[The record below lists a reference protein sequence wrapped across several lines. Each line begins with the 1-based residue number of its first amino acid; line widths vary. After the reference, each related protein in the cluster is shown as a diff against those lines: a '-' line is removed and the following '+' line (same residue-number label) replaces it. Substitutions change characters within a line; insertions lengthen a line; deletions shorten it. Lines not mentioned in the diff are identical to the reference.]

1 MANINQ
7 ISLKVCGNPDANS
20 GFQTMAIFNSPSI
33 EIKDNFYTGFDA
45 NSYFFTIKI
54 EKNQVVYKLVKNNVS
69 SLGASR
75 QGSLV
80 IGIAIPKGYK
90 LDKCISP
97 YDVLIELKNRF
108 LALCMTCKDPATEKY
123 EFNTI
128 RVQPNILNDVAGSYS
143 LVPVQMPYRA
153 MSVGA
158 PIGYLTATE
167 EQIKLLLNDVQ
178 YPAFTKF
185 GEIVVAAS
193 VQGTNYTPIPNIAIP
208 RKPEYSIYYDGVLQ
222 PEVVSDP
229 KKLLTVNG
237 TGDTR
242 FFENDSLMFTLE
254 ELLNGESVPN
264 VSIDIANEII
274 NVSYKALIKPIT
286 RKINV
291 VFVPKEAETYFF
303 TRRNEWGLF
312 YGNQQIR
319 LAKDLSFVLTGE
331 EVKILYNIQNF
342 RIQQSRKDQYEARVS
357 SVSSNEISISAVKVR
372 RPVDPTGGTGKTGG
386 GIVQTPSINAYEVLL
401 TLDQAYKRSRCSVQF
416 FNSEGVLLQST
427 TALFARGNDG
437 NHIARVYVPKSW
449 SGCNVQVRL
458 KYKNEYWNSNNYLGR
473 DINGVIELRDKDF
486 SRKSIG
492 FFSKHSRGI
501 VISLLMLL
509 NLLLGAAIGTF
520 VAKNYLGTSDE
531 QKDSVRCNICNME
544 FDSQDELNN
553 HNSSIHPGGG
563 DVSGGE
569 AKVDSINNI
578 KVECDNCGKEFPNYS
593 ELEAHKET
601 CSQKVRCN
609 ECDEMFDS
617 NSKLAAHKASV
628 HPVVSFDC
636 ETCRKTFTTRAK
648 LNQHIKDAHSPQICN
663 LCNQKLADKNALTQ
677 HKRKKH
683 HFECSECGPGVW
695 FETEAKLNAHKAIK
709 HVKDNDRNHR
719 ER

>member
-7 ISLKVCGNPDANS
+7 ISLKVCGNPDANG
-20 GFQTMAIFNSPSI
+20 GFQPMVIFNSPSI

-54 EKNQVVYKLVKNNVS
+54 EKNQVVYKLIKNNVS

-90 LDKCISP
+90 LDAGISP
-97 YDVLIELKNRF
+97 YTVLIELKNRF

-123 EFNTI
+123 EFNSN
-128 RVQPNILNDVAGSYS
+128 RVSPNILDDIASSYS
-143 LVPVQMPYRA
+143 LVPVQAPYRT
-153 MSVGA
+153 MSTGA
-158 PIGYLTATE
+158 PIAYVTITE
-167 EQIKLLLNDVQ
+167 DKIEQLMKDVH
-178 YPAFTKF
+178 YPAFVKYS
-185 GEIVVAAS
+185 EIVVANS
-193 VQGTNYTPIPNIAIP
+193 VGSTSYAPISNLPIP
-208 RKPEYSIYYDGVLQ
+208 RMVEYSIYDDGVLQ
-222 PEVVSDP
+222 PIVVSDP
-229 KKLLTVNG
+229 KKLLTVKG
-237 TGDTR
+237 KGDPKYY
-242 FFENDSLMFTLE
+242 ENDTLMFTLE
-254 ELLNGESVPN
+254 ELLKGEKVPN
-264 VSIDIANEII
+264 VTLDRANEII
-274 NVSYKALIKPIT
+274 NVSSKALVKPIT

-291 VFVPKEAETYFF
+291 VFVPEESETYFF
-303 TRRNEWGLF
+303 TKTNEWGL
-312 YGNQQIR
+312 YYDNQQIR
-319 LAKDLSFVLTGE
+319 LANDLSFVLTGE
-331 EVKILYNIQNF
+331 EIKILNNIQNF
-342 RIQQSRKDQYEARVS
+342 RIRQSRKDKYEAKVS
-357 SVSSNEISISAVKVR
+357 SVSSNEIRISAEKIR
-372 RPVDPTGGTGKTGG
+372 RTVGPIGG
-386 GIVQTPSINAYEVLL
+386 GGRIGGGLVETPSINAYEVLL

-458 KYKNEYWNSNNYLGR
+458 KYKNEYWYSNNYLGR

-648 LNQHIKDAHSPQICN
+648 LNQHIKNAHSPQICN

-677 HKRKKH
+677 HKRRKH

>member
-274 NVSYKALIKPIT
+274 NVSCKALIKPIT

-331 EVKILYNIQNF
+331 EVKILDNIQNF

-357 SVSSNEISISAVKVR
+357 SVSSNEISISAEKVR

-492 FFSKHSRGI
+492 FFSKHSREI
-501 VISLLMLL
+501 VLSTIFLLG
-509 NLLLGAAIGTF
+509 LLLGAAGMYF
-520 VAKNYLGTSDE
+520 GKDFLGSKET
-531 QKDSVRCNICNME
+531 
-544 FDSQDELNN
+544 NN
-553 HNSSIHPGGG
+553 AETDTISCT
-563 DVSGGE
+563 E
-569 AKVDSINNI
+569 
-578 KVECDNCGKEFPNYS
+578 CGKICADQEELTHHMSEEHSQVGGTAVDNNDESTLTCPDCGVVFINQAELDAHKSKCPKKFKCDKCDEKFASES
-593 ELEAHKET
+593 ELRNHKSTQHPAAVATSFKCDKCNREFTSAKSLRAHKNEVHDSKVCKY
-601 CSQKVRCN
+601 CSN
-609 ECDEMFDS
+609 TFD
-617 NSKLAAHKASV
+617 
-628 HPVVSFDC
+628 DQ
-636 ETCRKTFTTRAK
+636 T
-648 LNQHIKDAHSPQICN
+648 
-663 LCNQKLADKNALTQ
+663 ALTAHVQ
-677 HKRKKH
+677 AKH
-683 HFECSECGPGVW
+683 HFECKECGSNTY
-695 FETEAKLNAHKAIK
+695 FATQAELNK
-709 HVKDNDRNHR
+709 HMKKKH

>member
-7 ISLKVCGNPDANS
+7 ISLKVCGNPDANG
-20 GFQTMAIFNSPSI
+20 GFQPMVIFNSPSI

-54 EKNQVVYKLVKNNVS
+54 EKNQVVYKLIKNNVS

-90 LDKCISP
+90 LDAGISP
-97 YDVLIELKNRF
+97 YTVLIELKNRF

-123 EFNTI
+123 EFNSN
-128 RVQPNILNDVAGSYS
+128 RVSPNILDDIASSYS
-143 LVPVQMPYRA
+143 LVPVQAPYRT
-153 MSVGA
+153 MSTGA
-158 PIGYLTATE
+158 PIAYVTITE
-167 EQIKLLLNDVQ
+167 DKIEQLMKDVH
-178 YPAFTKF
+178 YPAFVKYS
-185 GEIVVAAS
+185 EIVVANS
-193 VQGTNYTPIPNIAIP
+193 VGSTSYAPISNLPIP
-208 RKPEYSIYYDGVLQ
+208 RMVEYSIYDDGVLQ
-222 PEVVSDP
+222 PIVVSDP
-229 KKLLTVNG
+229 KKLLTVKG
-237 TGDTR
+237 KGDPKYY
-242 FFENDSLMFTLE
+242 ENDTLMFTLE
-254 ELLNGESVPN
+254 ELLKGEKVPN
-264 VSIDIANEII
+264 VTLDRANEII
-274 NVSYKALIKPIT
+274 NVSSKALVKPIT

-291 VFVPKEAETYFF
+291 VFVPEESETYFF
-303 TRRNEWGLF
+303 TKTNEWGL
-312 YGNQQIR
+312 YYDNQQIR
-319 LAKDLSFVLTGE
+319 LANDLSFVLTGE
-331 EVKILYNIQNF
+331 EIKILNNIQNF
-342 RIQQSRKDQYEARVS
+342 RIRQSRKDKYEAKVS
-357 SVSSNEISISAVKVR
+357 SVSSNEIRISAEKIR
-372 RPVDPTGGTGKTGG
+372 RTVGPIGG
-386 GIVQTPSINAYEVLL
+386 GGRIGGGLVETPSINAYEVLL

-458 KYKNEYWNSNNYLGR
+458 KYKNEYWYSNNYLGR

-544 FDSQDELNN
+544 FDSQDELNS

-578 KVECDNCGKEFPNYS
+578 KVQCDNCGKEFPNYS

-601 CSQKVRCN
+601 CSPKVRCN

-663 LCNQKLADKNALTQ
+663 LCNQKFADKNALTQ

>member
-1 MANINQ
+1 M
-7 ISLKVCGNPDANS
+7 V
-20 GFQTMAIFNSPSI
+20 IFNSPSI

-54 EKNQVVYKLVKNNVS
+54 EKNQVVYKLIKNNVS

-90 LDKCISP
+90 LDAGISP
-97 YDVLIELKNRF
+97 YTVLIELKNRF

-123 EFNTI
+123 EFNSN
-128 RVQPNILNDVAGSYS
+128 RVSPNILDDIASSYS
-143 LVPVQMPYRA
+143 LVPVQAPYRT
-153 MSVGA
+153 MSTGA
-158 PIGYLTATE
+158 PIAYVTITE
-167 EQIKLLLNDVQ
+167 DKIEQLMKDVH
-178 YPAFTKF
+178 YPAFVKYS
-185 GEIVVAAS
+185 EIVVANS
-193 VQGTNYTPIPNIAIP
+193 VGSTSYAPISNLPIP
-208 RKPEYSIYYDGVLQ
+208 RMVEYSIYDDGVLQ
-222 PEVVSDP
+222 PIVVSDP
-229 KKLLTVNG
+229 KKLLTVKG
-237 TGDTR
+237 KGDPKYY
-242 FFENDSLMFTLE
+242 ENDTLMFTLE
-254 ELLNGESVPN
+254 ELLKGEKVPN
-264 VSIDIANEII
+264 VTLDRANEII
-274 NVSYKALIKPIT
+274 NVSSKALVKPIT

-291 VFVPKEAETYFF
+291 VFVPEESETYFF
-303 TRRNEWGLF
+303 TKTNEWGL
-312 YGNQQIR
+312 YYDNQQIR
-319 LAKDLSFVLTGE
+319 LANDLSFVLTGE
-331 EVKILYNIQNF
+331 EIKILNNIQNF
-342 RIQQSRKDQYEARVS
+342 RIRQSRKDKYEAKVS
-357 SVSSNEISISAVKVR
+357 SVSSNEIRISAEKIR
-372 RPVDPTGGTGKTGG
+372 RTVGPIGG
-386 GIVQTPSINAYEVLL
+386 GGRIGGGLVETPSINAYEVLL

-544 FDSQDELNN
+544 FDSQDELNS

-578 KVECDNCGKEFPNYS
+578 KVQCDNCGKEFPNYS

-663 LCNQKLADKNALTQ
+663 LCNQKFADKNALTH

>member
-7 ISLKVCGNPDANS
+7 ISLKVCGNPDANG
-20 GFQTMAIFNSPSI
+20 GFQPMVIFNSPSI

-54 EKNQVVYKLVKNNVS
+54 EKNQVVYKLIKNNVS

-90 LDKCISP
+90 LDAGISP
-97 YDVLIELKNRF
+97 YTVLIELKNRF

-123 EFNTI
+123 EFNSN
-128 RVQPNILNDVAGSYS
+128 RVSPNILDDIASSYS
-143 LVPVQMPYRA
+143 LVPVQAPYRT
-153 MSVGA
+153 MSTGA
-158 PIGYLTATE
+158 PIAYVTITE
-167 EQIKLLLNDVQ
+167 DKIEQLMKDVH
-178 YPAFTKF
+178 YPAFVKYS
-185 GEIVVAAS
+185 EIVVANS
-193 VQGTNYTPIPNIAIP
+193 VGSTSYAPISNLPIP
-208 RKPEYSIYYDGVLQ
+208 RMVEYSIYDDGVLQ
-222 PEVVSDP
+222 PIVVSDP
-229 KKLLTVNG
+229 KKLLTVKG
-237 TGDTR
+237 KGDPKYY
-242 FFENDSLMFTLE
+242 ENDTLMFTLE
-254 ELLNGESVPN
+254 ELLKGEKVPN
-264 VSIDIANEII
+264 VTLDRANEII
-274 NVSYKALIKPIT
+274 NVSSKALVKPIT

-291 VFVPKEAETYFF
+291 VFVPEESETYFF
-303 TRRNEWGLF
+303 TKTNEWGL
-312 YGNQQIR
+312 YYDNQQIR
-319 LAKDLSFVLTGE
+319 LANDLSFVLTGE
-331 EVKILYNIQNF
+331 EIKILNNIQNF
-342 RIQQSRKDQYEARVS
+342 RIRQSRKDKYEAKVS
-357 SVSSNEISISAVKVR
+357 SVSSNEIRISAEKIR
-372 RPVDPTGGTGKTGG
+372 RTVGPIGG
-386 GIVQTPSINAYEVLL
+386 GGRIGGGLVETPSINAYEVLL

-458 KYKNEYWNSNNYLGR
+458 KYKNEYWYSNNYLGR

-544 FDSQDELNN
+544 FDSQDELNS

-578 KVECDNCGKEFPNYS
+578 KVQCDNCGKEFPNYS

-617 NSKLAAHKASV
+617 NSKLVAHKAAV

-663 LCNQKLADKNALTQ
+663 LCNQKFADKNALTQ

-695 FETEAKLNAHKAIK
+695 FETEAKLNAHKARK
-709 HVKDNDRNHR
+709 HKG

>member
-7 ISLKVCGNPDANS
+7 ISLKVCGNPDANG
-20 GFQTMAIFNSPSI
+20 GFQPMVIFNSPSI

-54 EKNQVVYKLVKNNVS
+54 EKNQVVYKLIKNNVS

-90 LDKCISP
+90 LDAGISP
-97 YDVLIELKNRF
+97 YTVLIELKNRF

-123 EFNTI
+123 EFNSN
-128 RVQPNILNDVAGSYS
+128 RVSPNILDDIASSYS
-143 LVPVQMPYRA
+143 LVPVQAPYRT
-153 MSVGA
+153 MSTGA
-158 PIGYLTATE
+158 PIAYVTITE
-167 EQIKLLLNDVQ
+167 DKIEQLMKDVH
-178 YPAFTKF
+178 YPAFVKYS
-185 GEIVVAAS
+185 EIVVANS
-193 VQGTNYTPIPNIAIP
+193 VGSTSYAPISNLPIP
-208 RKPEYSIYYDGVLQ
+208 RMVEYSIYDDGVLQ
-222 PEVVSDP
+222 PIVVSDP
-229 KKLLTVNG
+229 KKLLTVKG
-237 TGDTR
+237 KGDPKYY
-242 FFENDSLMFTLE
+242 ENDTLMFTLE
-254 ELLNGESVPN
+254 ELLKGEKVPN
-264 VSIDIANEII
+264 VTLDRANEII
-274 NVSYKALIKPIT
+274 NVSSKALVKPIT

-291 VFVPKEAETYFF
+291 VFVPEESETYFF
-303 TRRNEWGLF
+303 TKTNEWGL
-312 YGNQQIR
+312 YYDNQQIR
-319 LAKDLSFVLTGE
+319 LANDLSFVLTGE
-331 EVKILYNIQNF
+331 EIKILNNIQNF
-342 RIQQSRKDQYEARVS
+342 RIRQSRKDKYEAKVS
-357 SVSSNEISISAVKVR
+357 SVSSNEIRISAEKIR
-372 RPVDPTGGTGKTGG
+372 RTVGPIGG
-386 GIVQTPSINAYEVLL
+386 GGRIGGGLVETPSINAYEVLL

-520 VAKNYLGTSDE
+520 VAKNYLGTSNE

-544 FDSQDELNN
+544 FDSQDELNS

-578 KVECDNCGKEFPNYS
+578 KVQCDNCGKEFPNYS

-601 CSQKVRCN
+601 CSPKVRCN

-628 HPVVSFDC
+628 HPAVSFDC

-663 LCNQKLADKNALTQ
+663 LCNQKFADKNALTQ
-677 HKRKKH
+677 HKRRKH

-695 FETEAKLNAHKAIK
+695 FETEAKLNAHKAIN
-709 HVKDNDRNHR
+709 HVKDNGRNNR

>member
-7 ISLKVCGNPDANS
+7 ISLKVCGNPDANG
-20 GFQTMAIFNSPSI
+20 GFQPMVIFNSPSI

-54 EKNQVVYKLVKNNVS
+54 EKNQVVYKLIKNNVS

-90 LDKCISP
+90 LDAGISP
-97 YDVLIELKNRF
+97 YTVLIELKNRF

-123 EFNTI
+123 EFNSN
-128 RVQPNILNDVAGSYS
+128 RVSPNILDDIASSYS
-143 LVPVQMPYRA
+143 LVPVQAPYRT
-153 MSVGA
+153 MSTGA
-158 PIGYLTATE
+158 PIAYVTITE
-167 EQIKLLLNDVQ
+167 DKIEQLMKDVH
-178 YPAFTKF
+178 YPAFVKYS
-185 GEIVVAAS
+185 EIVVANS
-193 VQGTNYTPIPNIAIP
+193 VGSTSYAPISNLPIP
-208 RKPEYSIYYDGVLQ
+208 RMVEYSIYDDGVLQ
-222 PEVVSDP
+222 PIVVSDP
-229 KKLLTVNG
+229 KKLLTVKG
-237 TGDTR
+237 KGDPKYY
-242 FFENDSLMFTLE
+242 ENDTLMFTLE
-254 ELLNGESVPN
+254 ELLKGEKVPN
-264 VSIDIANEII
+264 VTLDRANEII
-274 NVSYKALIKPIT
+274 NVSSKALVKPIT

-291 VFVPKEAETYFF
+291 VFVPEESETYFF

-331 EVKILYNIQNF
+331 EVKILDNIQNF

-386 GIVQTPSINAYEVLL
+386 RIVQTPSINAYEVLL

-544 FDSQDELNN
+544 FDSQDELNS

-578 KVECDNCGKEFPNYS
+578 KVQCDNCGKEFPNYS

-648 LNQHIKDAHSPQICN
+648 LNKHIKDAHSPQICN
-663 LCNQKLADKNALTQ
+663 LCNQKFADKNALTQ

>member
-1 MANINQ
+1 M
-7 ISLKVCGNPDANS
+7 V
-20 GFQTMAIFNSPSI
+20 IFNSPSI

-54 EKNQVVYKLVKNNVS
+54 EKNQVVYKLIKNNVS

-90 LDKCISP
+90 LDAGISP
-97 YDVLIELKNRF
+97 YTVLIELKNRF

-123 EFNTI
+123 EFNSN
-128 RVQPNILNDVAGSYS
+128 RVSPNILDDIASSYS
-143 LVPVQMPYRA
+143 LVPVQAPYRT
-153 MSVGA
+153 MSTGA
-158 PIGYLTATE
+158 PIAYVTITE
-167 EQIKLLLNDVQ
+167 DKIEQLMKDVH
-178 YPAFTKF
+178 YPAFVKYS
-185 GEIVVAAS
+185 EIVVANS
-193 VQGTNYTPIPNIAIP
+193 VGSTSYAPISNLPIP
-208 RKPEYSIYYDGVLQ
+208 RMVEYSIYDDGVLQ
-222 PEVVSDP
+222 PIVVSDP
-229 KKLLTVNG
+229 KKLLTVKG
-237 TGDTR
+237 KGDPKYY
-242 FFENDSLMFTLE
+242 ENDTLMFTLE
-254 ELLNGESVPN
+254 ELLKGEKVPN
-264 VSIDIANEII
+264 VTLDRANEII
-274 NVSYKALIKPIT
+274 NVSSKALVKPIT

-291 VFVPKEAETYFF
+291 VFVPEESETYFF
-303 TRRNEWGLF
+303 TKTNEWGL
-312 YGNQQIR
+312 YYDNQQIR
-319 LAKDLSFVLTGE
+319 LANDLSFVLTGE
-331 EVKILYNIQNF
+331 EIKNLNNIQNF
-342 RIQQSRKDQYEARVS
+342 RIRQSRKDKYEAKVS
-357 SVSSNEISISAVKVR
+357 SVSSNEIRISAEKIR
-372 RPVDPTGGTGKTGG
+372 RTVGPIGG
-386 GIVQTPSINAYEVLL
+386 GGRIGGGLVETPSINAYEVLL

-520 VAKNYLGTSDE
+520 VAKNYLGTSNE

-544 FDSQDELNN
+544 FDSQDELNS

-578 KVECDNCGKEFPNYS
+578 KVQCDNCGKEFPNYS

-601 CSQKVRCN
+601 CSPKVRCN

-628 HPVVSFDC
+628 HPAVSFDC

-663 LCNQKLADKNALTQ
+663 LCNQKFADKNALTQ
-677 HKRKKH
+677 HKRRKH

-695 FETEAKLNAHKAIK
+695 FETEAKLNAHKAIN
-709 HVKDNDRNHR
+709 HVKDNGRNNR

>member
-1 MANINQ
+1 M
-7 ISLKVCGNPDANS
+7 V
-20 GFQTMAIFNSPSI
+20 IFNSPSI

-54 EKNQVVYKLVKNNVS
+54 EKNQVVYKLIKNNVS

-90 LDKCISP
+90 LDAGISP
-97 YDVLIELKNRF
+97 YTVLIELKNRF

-123 EFNTI
+123 EFNSN
-128 RVQPNILNDVAGSYS
+128 RVSPNILDDIASSYS
-143 LVPVQMPYRA
+143 LVPVQAPYRT
-153 MSVGA
+153 MSTGA
-158 PIGYLTATE
+158 PIAYVTITE
-167 EQIKLLLNDVQ
+167 DKIEQLMKDVH
-178 YPAFTKF
+178 YPAFVKYS
-185 GEIVVAAS
+185 EIVVANS
-193 VQGTNYTPIPNIAIP
+193 VGSTSYAPISNLPIP
-208 RKPEYSIYYDGVLQ
+208 RMVEYSIYDDGVLQ
-222 PEVVSDP
+222 PIVVSDP
-229 KKLLTVNG
+229 KKLLTVKG
-237 TGDTR
+237 KGDPKYY
-242 FFENDSLMFTLE
+242 ENDTLMFTLE
-254 ELLNGESVPN
+254 ELLKGEKVPN
-264 VSIDIANEII
+264 VTLDRANEII
-274 NVSYKALIKPIT
+274 NVSSKALVKPIT

-291 VFVPKEAETYFF
+291 VFVPEESETYFF

-331 EVKILYNIQNF
+331 EVKILDNIQNF

-386 GIVQTPSINAYEVLL
+386 RIVQTPSINAYEVLL

-427 TALFARGNDG
+427 TALFARDNDG

-449 SGCNVQVRL
+449 SRCNVQVRL

-544 FDSQDELNN
+544 FDSQDELNS

-578 KVECDNCGKEFPNYS
+578 KVQCDNCGKEFPNYS

-663 LCNQKLADKNALTQ
+663 LCNQKFADKNALTQ
-677 HKRKKH
+677 HKRNKH

>member
-274 NVSYKALIKPIT
+274 NVSCKALIKPIT

-303 TRRNEWGLF
+303 TIRNEWGLF

-331 EVKILYNIQNF
+331 EVKILDNIQNF

-401 TLDQAYKRSRCSVQF
+401 TLDQAYKRSRCSVKF
-416 FNSEGVLLQST
+416 FKSEGVLLQST

-544 FDSQDELNN
+544 FDSQDELNS

-578 KVECDNCGKEFPNYS
+578 KVQCDNCGKEFPNYS

-601 CSQKVRCN
+601 CSLKVRCN

-628 HPVVSFDC
+628 HPVVS
-636 ETCRKTFTTRAK
+636 
-648 LNQHIKDAHSPQICN
+648 S
-663 LCNQKLADKNALTQ
+663 
-677 HKRKKH
+677 
-683 HFECSECGPGVW
+683 
-695 FETEAKLNAHKAIK
+695 HKAIK
-709 HVKDNDRNHR
+709 HVKDNDRNRR

>member
-254 ELLNGESVPN
+254 ELLNGESVPH

-274 NVSYKALIKPIT
+274 NVSCKALIKPIT

-312 YGNQQIR
+312 YGNQQIC

-331 EVKILYNIQNF
+331 EVKILDNIQNF
-342 RIQQSRKDQYEARVS
+342 RIQQSRKDKYEAKVS
-357 SVSSNEISISAVKVR
+357 SVSSNEIRISAEKIR
-372 RPVDPTGGTGKTGG
+372 RTVGPIGG
-386 GIVQTPSINAYEVLL
+386 GGRIGGVVQATNNVNAYEVQL
-401 TLDQAYKRSRCSVQF
+401 TMKQLYNSRGYYKVEL
-416 FNSEGVLLQST
+416 FNVDKVLQST
-427 TALFARGNDG
+427 KVSFNGADTAQIFIPKTWSPSTIYAR
-437 NHIARVYVPKSW
+437 IKSKDKCW
-449 SGCNVQVRL
+449 ESHNP
-458 KYKNEYWNSNNYLGR
+458 LGR
-473 DINGVIELRDKDF
+473 DVNGIIELKDGDF
-486 SRKSIG
+486 NQKSVG
-492 FFSKHSRGI
+492 FFIKHSRGI
-501 VISLLMLL
+501 VISILILLSLIA
-509 NLLLGAAIGTF
+509 GAAIGAY
-520 VAKNYLGTSDE
+520 VAKNYFGTSTDNNE
-531 QKDSVRCNICNME
+531 HAKCNICNVE
-544 FDSQDELNN
+544 FMTKEDLDNHMSLEHSDNGGTAVDTNNERTLTCLDCGNGPFNQAELDAHKLKCPKKVKCDKCDERFA
-553 HNSSIHPGGG
+553 S
-563 DVSGGE
+563 E
-569 AKVDSINNI
+569 
-578 KVECDNCGKEFPNYS
+578 S
-593 ELEAHKET
+593 ELKTHKEKYHKATVASSFKSDKCDHEFTSAKSLRAHKNKDHVP
-601 CSQKVRCN
+601 KVCN
-609 ECDEMFDS
+609 YCGNTFDDQTA
-617 NSKLAAHKASV
+617 L
-628 HPVVSFDC
+628 
-636 ETCRKTFTTRAK
+636 KTHMQA
-648 LNQHIKDAHSPQICN
+648 
-663 LCNQKLADKNALTQ
+663 
-677 HKRKKH
+677 KH
-683 HFECSECGPGVW
+683 HFECTECGPNVYFATQAELTKHKRGKRRDG
-695 FETEAKLNAHKAIK
+695 KLHST
-709 HVKDNDRNHR
+709 R
-719 ER
+719 

>member
-1 MANINQ
+1 M
-7 ISLKVCGNPDANS
+7 V
-20 GFQTMAIFNSPSI
+20 
-33 EIKDNFYTGFDA
+33 
-45 NSYFFTIKI
+45 
-54 EKNQVVYKLVKNNVS
+54 
-69 SLGASR
+69 
-75 QGSLV
+75 
-80 IGIAIPKGYK
+80 
-90 LDKCISP
+90 
-97 YDVLIELKNRF
+97 
-108 LALCMTCKDPATEKY
+108 
-123 EFNTI
+123 
-128 RVQPNILNDVAGSYS
+128 
-143 LVPVQMPYRA
+143 
-153 MSVGA
+153 
-158 PIGYLTATE
+158 
-167 EQIKLLLNDVQ
+167 
-178 YPAFTKF
+178 
-185 GEIVVAAS
+185 
-193 VQGTNYTPIPNIAIP
+193 
-208 RKPEYSIYYDGVLQ
+208 EYSIYDDGVLQ
-222 PEVVSDP
+222 PIVVSDP
-229 KKLLTVNG
+229 KKLLTVKG
-237 TGDTR
+237 KGDPKYY
-242 FFENDSLMFTLE
+242 ENDTLMFTLE
-254 ELLNGESVPN
+254 ELLKGEKVPN
-264 VSIDIANEII
+264 VTLDRANEII
-274 NVSYKALIKPIT
+274 NVSSKALVKPIT

-291 VFVPKEAETYFF
+291 VFVPEESETYFF

-331 EVKILYNIQNF
+331 EVKILDNIQNF

-386 GIVQTPSINAYEVLL
+386 RIVQTPSINAYEVLL

-427 TALFARGNDG
+427 TALFARDNDG

-458 KYKNEYWNSNNYLGR
+458 KYKNEYWYSNNYLGR

-544 FDSQDELNN
+544 FDSQDELNS

-578 KVECDNCGKEFPNYS
+578 KVQCDNCGKEFPNYS

-663 LCNQKLADKNALTQ
+663 LCNQKFADKNALTQ
-677 HKRKKH
+677 HKRNKH

>member
-7 ISLKVCGNPDANS
+7 ISLKVCGNPDANG
-20 GFQTMAIFNSPSI
+20 GFQPMVIFNSPSI

-54 EKNQVVYKLVKNNVS
+54 EKNQVVYKLIKNNVS

-90 LDKCISP
+90 LDAGISP
-97 YDVLIELKNRF
+97 YTVLIELKNRF

-123 EFNTI
+123 EFNSN
-128 RVQPNILNDVAGSYS
+128 RVSPNILDDIASSYS
-143 LVPVQMPYRA
+143 LVPVQAPYRT
-153 MSVGA
+153 MSTGA
-158 PIGYLTATE
+158 PIAYVTITE
-167 EQIKLLLNDVQ
+167 DKIEQLMKDVH
-178 YPAFTKF
+178 YPAFVKYS
-185 GEIVVAAS
+185 EIVVANS
-193 VQGTNYTPIPNIAIP
+193 VGSTSYAPISNLPIP
-208 RKPEYSIYYDGVLQ
+208 RMVEYSIYDDGVLQ
-222 PEVVSDP
+222 PIVVSDP
-229 KKLLTVNG
+229 KKLLTVKG
-237 TGDTR
+237 KGDPKYY
-242 FFENDSLMFTLE
+242 ENDTLMFTLE
-254 ELLNGESVPN
+254 ELLKGEKVPN
-264 VSIDIANEII
+264 VTLDRANEII
-274 NVSYKALIKPIT
+274 NVSSKALVKPIT

-291 VFVPKEAETYFF
+291 VFVPEESETYFF

-331 EVKILYNIQNF
+331 EVKILDNIQNF

-386 GIVQTPSINAYEVLL
+386 RIVQTPSINAYEVLL

-427 TALFARGNDG
+427 TALFARDNDG

-449 SGCNVQVRL
+449 SRCNVQVRL

-544 FDSQDELNN
+544 FDSQDELNS

-569 AKVDSINNI
+569 AKVDSRNNI
-578 KVECDNCGKEFPNYS
+578 KVQCDNCGKEFPNYS

-663 LCNQKLADKNALTQ
+663 LCNQKFADKNALTQ
-677 HKRKKH
+677 HKRQKH

>member
-20 GFQTMAIFNSPSI
+20 GFQTMVIFNSPAI
-33 EIKDNFYTGFDA
+33 EIKDAVYVGFDA
-45 NSYFFTIKI
+45 NSYFFTIRI

-108 LALCMTCKDPATEKY
+108 LALFMTCKDPATEKY

-128 RVQPNILNDVAGSYS
+128 RVQPNILDDIAGSYS

-274 NVSYKALIKPIT
+274 NVSCKALIIPIT

-312 YGNQQIR
+312 YGNQSIP
-319 LAKDLSFVLTGE
+319 LEHDLSFELSGE
-331 EVKILYNIQNF
+331 QLQLLYTPKNF
-342 RIQQSRKDQYEARVS
+342 KIQQSRKDQYEVKVT
-357 SVSSNEISISAVKVR
+357 SVSSKEIRITAEKIR
-372 RPVDPTGGTGKTGG
+372 RTVGPIGG
-386 GIVQTPSINAYEVLL
+386 GGRIGGGVVQTPSINAYEVLL

-437 NHIARVYVPKSW
+437 NHISRVYVPKSW

-458 KYKNEYWNSNNYLGR
+458 KYKNEYWYSNNYLGR

-501 VISLLMLL
+501 VLSTIFLLG
-509 NLLLGAAIGTF
+509 LLLGAAGMYFGKDFLGSKETSNAETDTISCTQCGKICDDQEELTRHMSGEHSDNGVTTVGT
-520 VAKNYLGTSDE
+520 NDE
-531 QKDSVRCNICNME
+531 RTLTCLDCGNGPFNQT
-544 FDSQDELNN
+544 ELND
-553 HNSSIHPGGG
+553 HKLMCPK
-563 DVSGGE
+563 
-569 AKVDSINNI
+569 KV
-578 KVECDNCGKEFPNYS
+578 KCDKCDERFAS
-593 ELEAHKET
+593 DRELRTHKET
-601 CSQKVRCN
+601 K
-609 ECDEMFDS
+609 
-617 NSKLAAHKASV
+617 
-628 HPVVSFDC
+628 HPVAVASSFKCDKC
-636 ETCRKTFTTRAK
+636 DRKFTSAVNLKNKVHAPKCRHCGNTFDDQKA
-648 LNQHIKDAHSPQICN
+648 LNDHM
-663 LCNQKLADKNALTQ
+663 
-677 HKRKKH
+677 RKEH
-683 HFECSECGPGVW
+683 HFVCEECGPDVY
-695 FETEAKLNAHKAIK
+695 FATQKELDNHKREK
-709 HVKDNDRNHR
+709 RNDGGRHSR
-719 ER
+719 